1 MNLLKSKI
9 NSNTVIMVFLLSCIL
24 FFSLS
29 LSKSSYA
36 ITHDKNDE
44 EFDYIFDPGQ
54 YIEYEEEE
62 EEEQQMTI

>member
-1 MNLLKSKI
+1 MKSKI
-9 NSNTVIMVFLLSCIL
+9 NSNTVIMVFVFSCIL

-36 ITHDKNDE
+36 INHDKNDE

-54 YIEYEEEE
+54 YIEYRRRNN
-62 EEEQQMTI
+62 